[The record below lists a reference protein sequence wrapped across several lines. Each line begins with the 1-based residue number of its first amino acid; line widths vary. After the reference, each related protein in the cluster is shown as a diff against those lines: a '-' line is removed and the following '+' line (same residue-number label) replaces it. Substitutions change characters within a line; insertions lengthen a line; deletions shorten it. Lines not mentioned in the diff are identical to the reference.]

1 MAHVI
6 RSDLSAFDDYTRS
19 IQQQTPD
26 RRGSGQL
33 REAFGKLLETT
44 AHMVNRSL
52 VSEDRIT
59 FGNRTIRF
67 DGTLRDQ
74 WRLPYGYWEARQ
86 PGDPLDTELHAG
98 LVKHYPVKN
107 VIFQGTRHAVLY
119 QNGSEAM
126 RADLF
131 DREQVAAMLTSF
143 YTYDMPPFQ
152 HFSETVAHFQGDIV
166 TVANSLME
174 KIKAA
179 HLGNPR
185 FKGAHAVFTEM
196 CRTALNPGMRREA
209 VDEMLVQHMLAER
222 LIRTALGVDGFARYN
237 IIAAEIERVIGALT
251 SPYFNRA
258 EIISPLNP
266 FYEAVERAAEELVA
280 FDDRRAFI
288 SAIFERFF
296 QGLGTR
302 AADHT
307 GFAQTPQEIV
317 NFMCAA
323 VAEILQHEFGQHLG
337 ADGVTA
343 LDPCAGTGTFAAGL
357 LRRITP
363 HRLDRFYRTMLFA
376 NEVSLLPYYLAAIN
390 IEYEYYRLTDRYQ
403 PFTGLCLVDT
413 LDLKQAASIPV
424 AEENAERIA
433 RQQDTPIAIII
444 GSPPAS
450 IAPTADK
457 RRYEAVDG
465 RLQTTY
471 ASTPASSPVLQDA
484 AAHFFRWAV
493 DRLNGQDGVV
503 CFVTPNVFMQGETF
517 AAMRKH
523 LAQEFTTIYH
533 LDLGSLSGQAGRA
546 GLGITIAVRASQ
558 HKEFILL
565 HHRLPVNWQREKK
578 LAWLEHITED
588 SAATATLQQ
597 IPWQAIQPDVR
608 QSWIKQG
615 PERAATATTQQLAG
629 EVALELDAIFQLT
642 SPGIH
647 TGADPYLYDYDRHYL
662 TERADR
668 IINDYQAQLGR
679 WVFEPEPKDLD
690 RFLVINEKVHKWVRT
705 TRQALLRG
713 DYAEFNP
720 DNVRTTVYRPFTK
733 KYYYFDPIFSDNVGE
748 MPRLFPVSE
757 AEDQNRI
764 ICIPAAGSGEAFFCL
779 MTNMITDGNLAGET
793 QCLPFYI
800 FNADGSNPREN
811 ISGAALA
818 RFQDHYSDTRLN
830 RWDIF
835 YYIYGL
841 LHLPAY
847 QERLTEDLLYQA
859 PRIPLVGSSG
869 DFWTISEA
877 GSRLAALHLNFDAGK
892 RYSLKLKQDG
902 ISTFTFRVEKMA
914 LDKDRA
920 TLRFNDSITLG
931 DVPSEAFAY
940 RLGKWSALEW
950 LIDQYQTKTDA
961 RSGITADPNA
971 FKHERYIIGLVE
983 RVVHLSVETVRIVQD
998 LQQHLTAGPR

>member
-1 MAHVI
+1 MAPVI

-19 IQQQTPD
+19 IQPGPD
-26 RRGSGQL
+26 RRPSGQL

-59 FGNRTIRF
+59 FGKRTIRF

-152 HFSETVAHFQGDIV
+152 HFSETVAHFQGEIV
-166 TVANSLME
+166 AVASSLME

-185 FKGAHAVFTEM
+185 FKGAHAVFMEM
-196 CRTALNPGMRREA
+196 CRSALNPDIRRET

-222 LIRTALGVDGFARYN
+222 LIRTSLGVDGFARFN
-237 IIAAEIERVIGALT
+237 IIAAEIERVISALA
-251 SPYFNRA
+251 SPYFNRND
-258 EIISPLNP
+258 ILTPLNP
-266 FYEAVERAAEELVA
+266 FYEAVEHAADELAA

-296 QGLGTR
+296 QGLGAR

-307 GFAQTPQEIV
+307 GFAQTPPEIV

-323 VAEILQHEFGQHLG
+323 VTEILQHEFGQHLG

-363 HRLDRFYRTMLFA
+363 HRLDRFYSAMLFA
-376 NEVSLLPYYLAAIN
+376 NEVALLPYYLAAIN

-403 PFTGLCLVDT
+403 RFTGLCLVDT
-413 LDLKQAASIPV
+413 LDLNASAPIPV
-424 AEENAERIA
+424 TEENAERIA
-433 RQQDTPIAIII
+433 RQQETPIAIII

-450 IAPTADK
+450 LIPGANK
-457 RRYEAVDG
+457 RRYDAVDE
-465 RLQTTY
+465 RLQATY
-471 ASTPASSPVLQDA
+471 ASSPASSPVLQDA
-484 AAHFFRWAV
+484 VAHFFRWSV
-493 DRLNGQDGVV
+493 DRLNGKDGIV

-523 LAQEFTTIYH
+523 LAQEFTSMYH
-533 LDLGSLSGQAGRA
+533 LDLGSLSGQEGRA
-546 GLGITIAVRASQ
+546 GLGITIAVRSAQ

-565 HHRLPVNWQREKK
+565 HHRLPANWQREKK

-588 SAATATLQQ
+588 SAATLQQ
-597 IPWQAIQPDVR
+597 IPWQTIRPDVR
-608 QSWIKQG
+608 QSWVKHG
-615 PERAATATTQQLAG
+615 PDRAEPASTQRPAG
-629 EVALELDAIFQLT
+629 DFALELDAIFQLT

-662 TERADR
+662 SERAER

-690 RFLVINEKVHKWVRT
+690 RFLVINEKVHKWVRS

-720 DNVRTTVYRPFTK
+720 DNVRTAIYRPFTK
-733 KYYYFDPIFSDNVGE
+733 KYYYFDPLFSDNVGE
-748 MPRLFPVSE
+748 MARLFPVPE

-764 ICIPAAGSGEAFFCL
+764 ICIPAAGSGDAFFCL
-779 MTNMITDGNLAGET
+779 MTNMITDGGLAGET

-800 FNADGSNPREN
+800 FNADGTNPREN

-818 RFQDHYSDTRLN
+818 RFQDHYGDTRLN

-841 LHLPAY
+841 LHLPAH
-847 QERLTEDLLYQA
+847 QERLAEDLLYQA
-859 PRIPLVGSSG
+859 PRIPLVGSSA
-869 DFWTISEA
+869 DFWAISEA

-892 RYSLKLKQDG
+892 RYSLKLTQDG
-902 ISTFTFRVEKMA
+902 ISTFTFRVEKMT
-914 LDKDRA
+914 LDKERA
-920 TLRFNDSITLG
+920 TLRFNESITLG
-931 DVPSEAFAY
+931 DVPPETFDY

-950 LIDQYQTKTDA
+950 LIDQYRITSDP
-961 RSGITADPNA
+961 RSGIIADPNT

-998 LQQHLTAGPR
+998 LQKHLPTGAR